1 MKLVCSNDRFE
12 YDTYLLVKEF
22 WPKEEIER
30 QTAGSDA
37 LFEVP
42 GAPGD
47 GAVLTC
53 LYDMRRTVVSFEWAV
68 GSVRE
73 TTESRKEEKTKEEG
87 KTSDEEKEILEEG
100 TVGPG
105 AAVSYEYPVDEGL
118 SEKEYKNAHMR
129 NLYRGLSAI
138 TGQNLPW
145 GNLTG
150 VRPVK
155 PARQMVL
162 AGATDE
168 EVLKFYKETRFV
180 SDGKSLLAL
189 EIAKREAGILSRLD
203 PVKGYSLYI
212 GIPFCPTRCLYCSFL
227 SGPIAKWQN
236 RVDEYLSCIE
246 KELAFTKE
254 AFAGRK
260 IDTIYIGGGTPTAL
274 SADELKVLMNL
285 VNGFLSDEDRKNLL
299 EFTVEAGRPDSI
311 TREKLKVLKEAG
323 VSRIS
328 VNPQTMNEET
338 LKRIGRAHSVEE
350 TVKAFLLAREE
361 GFDNINMDLILGLPG
376 EGIREVEHTLAE
388 VEKLAPD
395 SLTVHSLA
403 IKRSALM
410 KDWLREQASLNTS
423 SEDKNSEHKG
433 EESEEEN
440 GPVSETAGK
449 PANALAGHDIMTGM
463 AAAAYASAARQDL
476 KPYYLYR
483 QKNIAG
489 NLENVGFAKEG
500 KYGIYNILMMEEVQ
514 SIVAIG
520 AGTVSKRVLSEKEI
534 SRCDTA
540 KDIGLYMDGID
551 EMIRRKEELF
561 C

>member
-30 QTAGSDA
+30 QAAGSDA
-37 LFEVP
+37 LF
-42 GAPGD
+42 
-47 GAVLTC
+47 AVEGETAETDVLSC
-53 LYDMRRTVVSFEWAV
+53 LYDTRRTVIAYTP
-68 GSVRE
+68 G
-73 TTESRKEEKTKEEG
+73 EEANGEAPEGGEEQAG
-87 KTSDEEKEILEEG
+87 EVKSE
-100 TVGPG
+100 
-105 AAVSYEYPVDEGL
+105 AAVSYEFPVDEGL

-129 NLYRGLSAI
+129 NLYRGISAI

-155 PARQMVL
+155 PARQMILSGESDADVL
-162 AGATDE
+162 E
-168 EVLKFYKETRFV
+168 FYKKTRFV
-180 SDGKSLLAL
+180 SDEKSSLAL

-227 SGPIAKWQN
+227 SNPIAKWQN
-236 RVDEYLSCIE
+236 RVAEYLSCIE

-254 AFAGRK
+254 AFAGKK

-274 SADELKVLMNL
+274 SEEELKVLMDL
-285 VNGFLSDEDRKNLL
+285 VNGFLSDEDCKNLL

-311 TREKLKVLKEAG
+311 TAGKLRVLKQAG

-338 LKRIGRAHSVEE
+338 LKRIGRAHTVEE

-376 EGIREVEHTLAE
+376 EGLREVKYTLSE

-410 KDWLREQASLNTS
+410 KDWLRDAGSTRKDTGNTL
-423 SEDKNSEHKG
+423 KNADNALKDTGSTRKDSNGAQKEEGTVPG
-433 EESEEEN
+433 EIL
-440 GPVSETAGK
+440 
-449 PANALAGHDIMTGM
+449 LAGHNIMTDM
-463 AAAAYASAARQDL
+463 AAAAYASAARLNL

-500 KYGIYNILMMEEVQ
+500 LYGIYNILMMEEVQ
-514 SIVAIG
+514 SIVALG

-561 C
+561 CR

>member
-1 MKLVCSNDRFE
+1 MILSG
-12 YDTYLLVKEF
+12 
-22 WPKEEIER
+22 
-30 QTAGSDA
+30 ASDA
-37 LFEVP
+37 
-42 GAPGD
+42 D
-47 GAVLTC
+47 VL
-53 LYDMRRTVVSFEWAV
+53 E
-68 GSVRE
+68 
-73 TTESRKEEKTKEEG
+73 
-87 KTSDEEKEILEEG
+87 
-100 TVGPG
+100 
-105 AAVSYEYPVDEGL
+105 
-118 SEKEYKNAHMR
+118 
-129 NLYRGLSAI
+129 
-138 TGQNLPW
+138 
-145 GNLTG
+145 
-150 VRPVK
+150 
-155 PARQMVL
+155 
-162 AGATDE
+162 
-168 EVLKFYKETRFV
+168 FYKKTRFV
-180 SDGKSLLAL
+180 SDEKSSLAL

-227 SGPIAKWQN
+227 SNPIAKWQN
-236 RVDEYLSCIE
+236 RVAEYLSCIE

-254 AFAGRK
+254 AFAGKK

-274 SADELKVLMNL
+274 SEEELKVLMDL

-311 TREKLKVLKEAG
+311 TAGKLRVLKQAG

-338 LKRIGRAHSVEE
+338 LKRIGRAHTVEE

-376 EGIREVEHTLAE
+376 EGLREVEYTLSE

-410 KDWLREQASLNTS
+410 KDWLRDAGSTRKETGNTL
-423 SEDKNSEHKG
+423 KNADNALKDTGNTLKDANSAQKEEGTAPG
-433 EESEEEN
+433 EIL
-440 GPVSETAGK
+440 
-449 PANALAGHDIMTGM
+449 LAGHNIMTDM
-463 AAAAYASAARQDL
+463 AAAAYASAARL
-476 KPYYLYR
+476 NLNPYYLYR

-500 KYGIYNILMMEEVQ
+500 LYGIYNILMMEEVQ
-514 SIVAIG
+514 SIVALG

-561 C
+561 CR

>member
-22 WPKEEIER
+22 WPKEEIGR
-30 QTAGSDA
+30 QAAGSDA
-37 LFEVP
+37 LFADEIKA
-42 GAPGD
+42 GEE
-47 GAVLTC
+47 AVLSC
-53 LYDMRRTVVSFEWAV
+53 RYDNSRTVIAYTPAEAMQ
-68 GSVRE
+68 
-73 TTESRKEEKTKEEG
+73 
-87 KTSDEEKEILEEG
+87 
-100 TVGPG
+100 
-105 AAVSYEYPVDEGL
+105 YEFPIEEGL

-129 NLYRGLSAI
+129 NLYRGLCAI
-138 TGQNLPW
+138 TGQKLPW

-155 PARQMVL
+155 PARQMIL
-162 AGATDE
+162 SGASEE
-168 EVLKFYKETRFV
+168 EVLDFYKKIRFV
-180 SDGKSLLAL
+180 SNEKSSLAL
-189 EIAKREAGILSRLD
+189 EIAKREAGILQRLD

-227 SGPIAKWQN
+227 SNPIAKWQN
-236 RVDEYLSCIE
+236 RVAEYLSCIE
-246 KELAFTKE
+246 KELAFTKK

-274 SADELKVLMNL
+274 SEDELQVLMNL
-285 VNGFLSDEDRKNLL
+285 IDWFLSDEDRKNLL

-311 TREKLKVLKEAG
+311 TAGKLRILKKAG
-323 VSRIS
+323 VGRIS

-350 TVKAFLLAREE
+350 TVKAFYLAREE
-361 GFDNINMDLILGLPG
+361 GFENINMDLILGLPG
-376 EGIREVEHTLAE
+376 EGIREVEHTLSE
-388 VEKLAPD
+388 IEKLAPD

-410 KDWLREQASLNTS
+410 KDWLKEQGNGGKQAW
-423 SEDKNSEHKG
+423 EDGSAKEGKG
-433 EESEEEN
+433 L
-440 GPVSETAGK
+440 
-449 PANALAGHDIMTGM
+449 LAGHDLMTDM
-463 AAAAYASAARQDL
+463 AAAAYASAARL
-476 KPYYLYR
+476 GLNPYYLYR

-489 NLENVGFAKEG
+489 NLENVGFAREG
-500 KYGIYNILMMEEVQ
+500 LYGIYNILMMEEVQ
-514 SIVAIG
+514 SIVALG

-561 C
+561 CR